1 MRGDHVVVDR
11 GPYRHHAVDRG
22 EGTVVHFA
30 GPGKPKRA
38 VSIRIDSFEDFVG
51 EGGIARVRKY
61 GQRLDPEESVRRAEA
76 LVGTT
81 GYDLL
86 ANNCEH
92 LASFCVA
99 GVAES
104 RQVERSTAFGGVV
117 MVTYGTGVVSVEVL
131 TAVGHV
137 AGLSGP
143 GVMTAL
149 STTGRLVNGG
159 AVEGLYLL
167 GLIPAGLAVTA
178 VFMVTRDKKYLTEE
192 ERRANVI
199 ARRAAI
205 CAAVATGILE
215 ILLLSAVGKTK
226 GLSGPGISSGLATI
240 GGISNRGVMVGG
252 ASVLVTTPAFVAAL
266 SGWLGYKASIWC
278 QSRPQMQAL
287 VA

>member
-22 EGTVVHFA
+22 DGTVVHFA
-30 GPGKPKRA
+30 GPGKPKTA
-38 VSIRIDSFEDFVG
+38 ASIRIDSFEDFIG
-51 EGGIARVRKY
+51 EGGTATVREY

-76 LVGTT
+76 LVGIT

-86 ANNCEH
+86 TNNCEH
-92 LASFCVA
+92 LASSCVA
-99 GVAES
+99 GVPES
-104 RQVERSTAFGGVV
+104 RQVERSSAFGVV
-117 MVTYGTGVVSVEVL
+117 IVVTYGAGVVSVEVL
-131 TAVGHV
+131 AGAGHV

-143 GVMTAL
+143 GVMSAL

-178 VFMVTRDKKYLTEE
+178 VFMVTRDKQHLTEE
-192 ERRANVI
+192 ERRANVV
-199 ARRAAI
+199 ARRAAV

-215 ILLLSAVGKTK
+215 VFLLSAVGKTK

-240 GGISNRGVMVGG
+240 GGISNKGGMVGG
-252 ASVLVTTPAFVAAL
+252 ASVLVATPALVAAL
-266 SGWLGYKASIWC
+266 SGWLGYKASMWW
-278 QSRPQMQAL
+278 QFRPQMPAL
-287 VA
+287 AA